1 MLDVLPDVSPSSRS
15 GGNSLLPCPFLL
27 VCLCLL
33 SCSCPLSH
41 PPFWSSEGHTIRFS
55 FLAPHS
61 RTETRTRL
69 YHQWELVEF
78 VLSSAPKSRKALQV
92 KFPSMA
98 ETQMPTMMSLTS
110 PQSKTGIPL
119 HPEISDAFVV
129 HVGTCSSPSSAGT
142 SVHLILCGEEGIVA
156 DSGHCSRWM
165 WPYHFGLA
173 VSGWG
178 FVWTYIC
185 SSYATDL

>member
-1 MLDVLPDVSPSSRS
+1 
-15 GGNSLLPCPFLL
+15 
-27 VCLCLL
+27 
-33 SCSCPLSH
+33 
-41 PPFWSSEGHTIRFS
+41 
-55 FLAPHS
+55 
-61 RTETRTRL
+61 
-69 YHQWELVEF
+69 
-78 VLSSAPKSRKALQV
+78 
-92 KFPSMA
+92 
-98 ETQMPTMMSLTS
+98 MPTMMSLTS

-185 SSYATDL
+185 SSYATDLWMVPLGVTRALAQPGSCQLLPLLPTFPSSTYPHFHSPRLSNASYQSVIKLSHDGVNRSPACKLQTPLGSRLCRFLRILLFVDTPSRRCQKDQTFRTDHP